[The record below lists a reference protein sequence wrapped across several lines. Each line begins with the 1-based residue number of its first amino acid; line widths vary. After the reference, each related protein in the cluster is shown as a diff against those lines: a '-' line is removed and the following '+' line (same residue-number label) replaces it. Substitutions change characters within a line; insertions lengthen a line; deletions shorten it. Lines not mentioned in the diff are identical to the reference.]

1 MPDSKYNS
9 DSVAIA
15 KELLQHKSLT
25 PDDAGCQDYIREYLS
40 DLGFEITDMSSGN
53 TTNTWAVKK
62 FTSDG
67 PTFLF
72 AGHTDVVAPGN
83 IEKWQLNGQSIE
95 PFDLTEIDG
104 RHYGRGIADM
114 KGGLA
119 AMLSATATFMN
130 SDAAKNAR
138 GIFAFLITS
147 DEEGA
152 GVEGTSKL
160 VQQLSQQGVKVEYC
174 LVGESSSLKTLG
186 DRVYYG
192 RRGSHSLDE
201 LKIKGIVGHVAH
213 GNGVNA
219 SAIVAAIVSKAYQ
232 TAWDDTPNPDFDP
245 TVFEVTEIASSS
257 RIFDNNK
264 EISAGEN
271 VVPDEATIRANWR
284 YNPSTSPE
292 KIEKKFMQI
301 VHECF
306 EQVAQ
311 GKLDTDGHVFAK
323 WINNGDTF
331 QTGHDSKLLKVT
343 QQSIESVLGS
353 SPALSTSG
361 GTSDG
366 RFIAPAFGADVI
378 ELGMVGDT
386 IHCPNEN
393 VKSTALG
400 ELAQI
405 YVQILSG
412 MLTS

>member
-1 MPDSKYNS
+1 MSAAAFSS
-9 DSVAIA
+9 DPVSIA
-15 KELLQHKSLT
+15 RELLRRKSLT
-25 PDDAGCQDYIREYLS
+25 PDDAGCQDFIRSYLEN
-40 DLGFEITDMSSGN
+40 LGFEITDMSSGD

-62 FTSDG
+62 FDEQG

-72 AGHTDVVAPGN
+72 AGHTDVVSPGN
-83 IEKWQLNGQSIE
+83 IEKWQVNGQAID
-95 PFDLTEIDG
+95 PFDLTEIEG

-119 AMLSATATFMN
+119 AMLSATSTFLQ
-130 SDAAKNAR
+130 SDAAKNAH
-138 GIFAFLITS
+138 GTFAYLITS

-152 GVEGTSKL
+152 GLNGTKKIAK
-160 VQQLSQQGVKVEYC
+160 QLSDSGVEVQYC

-201 LKIKGIVGHVAH
+201 LKIKGIVGHVAR

-219 SAIVAAIVSKAYQ
+219 SAIVAAIVNKAYQ
-232 TAWDDTPNPDFDP
+232 TKWDDAPNPDFEP

-257 RIFDNNK
+257 RVFDNNK

-306 EQVAQ
+306 KQVAQ
-311 GKLDTDGHVFAK
+311 DKLDTDGHVFTK
-323 WINNGDTF
+323 WTNNGDTF
-331 QTGHDSKLLKVT
+331 QTGHDSQLLKVT
-343 QQSIESVLGS
+343 QQSIESIIGS
-353 SPALSTSG
+353 PPTLSTSG

-378 ELGMVGDT
+378 ELGMVGET
-386 IHCPNEN
+386 IHSPNEN
-393 VKSTALG
+393 VNADSIEQLNK
-400 ELAQI
+400 I
-405 YVQILSG
+405 YQKILSG
-412 MLTS
+412 IFV